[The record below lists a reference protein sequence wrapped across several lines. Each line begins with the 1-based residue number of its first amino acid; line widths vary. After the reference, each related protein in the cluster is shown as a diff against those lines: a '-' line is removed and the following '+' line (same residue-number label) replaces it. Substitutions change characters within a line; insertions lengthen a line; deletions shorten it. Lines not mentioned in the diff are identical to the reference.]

1 MIIQL
6 EKMNEV
12 FISAI
17 DSFLGFRF
25 PELYNFNMSSKKLGK
40 IYKNLRKIIFFQFQ
54 L

>member
-25 PELYNFNMSSKKLGK
+25 LSFIILICPQ
-40 IYKNLRKIIFFQFQ
+40 KN
-54 L
+54 